1 MQNQNK
7 KIIWWVLGGGMF
19 TIFLLIPETFIAD
32 WLSKNNPESFRS
44 YAVIMM
50 SITALIYLVIS
61 VIKLVKYQKYAKKYK
76 REEVE
81 KASKELS
88 TEFKK
93 VLLNYSDPISK
104 DLFKCQAKVDDDGK
118 IVCKIQLDFETK
130 IENYE
135 EFLKFFS
142 F

>member
-1 MQNQNK
+1 
-7 KIIWWVLGGGMF
+7 
-19 TIFLLIPETFIAD
+19 
-32 WLSKNNPESFRS
+32 
-44 YAVIMM
+44 MM
-50 SITALIYLVIS
+50 SITAFIYLVIS
-61 VIKLVKYQKYAKKYK
+61 VIELVKYQKYVKKYK

-104 DLFKCQAKVDDDGK
+104 DLFECQAKVDDDGK
-118 IVCKIQLDFETK
+118 IICKIQLDFETK

-135 EFLKFFS
+135 EFLKFFHFS
-142 F
+142 QN